1 MIFIDSKEYDK
12 AKEEFII
19 CLNLNQDYHLAMVGL
34 ANVYYSES
42 EFEKA
47 EELLQKALT
56 FDKDET
62 LTLISLGNTM
72 MGTKVFK
79 IFIKLEI

>member
-56 FDKDET
+56 FDKEET